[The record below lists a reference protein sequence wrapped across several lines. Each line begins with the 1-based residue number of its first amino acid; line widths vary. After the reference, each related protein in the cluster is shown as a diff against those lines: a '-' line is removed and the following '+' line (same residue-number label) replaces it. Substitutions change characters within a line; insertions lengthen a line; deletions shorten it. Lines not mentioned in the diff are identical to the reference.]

1 MVLCLRPYRPR
12 KWCDM
17 QAVEPEGLP
26 WGQEPWSRSKD
37 RRVLVPPLSYCVS
50 LRTFLG
56 ATGKRVESHRPK
68 IPVHRAPQNGTF
80 FGNRVFA
87 AMIEVRWSWVGVNA
101 GSEDGVAV
109 RRGEDAGGRS
119 FEDGGRG

>member
-1 MVLCLRPYRPR
+1 
-12 KWCDM
+12 M

-26 WGQEPWSRSKD
+26 WGREPCSRSTD
-37 RRVLVPPLSYCVS
+37 RSVLVPALSYCVS
-50 LRTFLG
+50 LRTFLA

-80 FGNRVFA
+80 VGNRVFA
-87 AMIEVRWSWVGVNA
+87 AMIEVRSSWVGVNA

-109 RRGEDAGGRS
+109 RRGEDAGGS
-119 FEDGGRG
+119 ACEDGGRG